1 MIDCEPAI
9 WSSSKLV
16 FAVQFTGKVCML
28 GEGQIMDNW
37 ALEIEEKG
45 GHMTSFRA
53 ANQIAILSQGK
64 SPNCR
69 VPYR

>member
-1 MIDCEPAI
+1 
-9 WSSSKLV
+9 
-16 FAVQFTGKVCML
+16 ML

-53 ANQIAILSQGK
+53 ANQIAVLSQEK
-64 SPNCR
+64 SPNYR
-69 VPYR
+69 VLYR